1 MNTSGAGEDKTPPTQ
16 QAHCC
21 PDWDFMLIRP
31 GDVEME
37 VCTCPVADE
46 PSEIARAVVPGGRCR
61 CLYRHRSWPR
71 WRPFR
76 VRGPVVV

>member
-16 QAHCC
+16 QAHYC

-46 PSEIARAVVPGGRCR
+46 PSEIARAVVPGDRCR
-61 CLYRHRSWPR
+61 CLLAVLAALTAAGFAVLSW
-71 WRPFR
+71 FE
-76 VRGPVVV
+76 